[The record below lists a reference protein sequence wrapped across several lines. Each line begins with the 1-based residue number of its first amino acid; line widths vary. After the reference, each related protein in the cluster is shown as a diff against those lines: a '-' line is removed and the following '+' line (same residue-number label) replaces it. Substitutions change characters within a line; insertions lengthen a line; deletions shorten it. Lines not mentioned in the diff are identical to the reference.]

1 MKKNKDSSSCLRNKK
16 PMGIQIDSVQKMQWI
31 RILEIHKTSGKL
43 SETEFSKS
51 LGTFIPWLDPWD
63 TLKCRIS
70 CGLG

>member
-51 LGTFIPWLDPWD
+51 LGTFIP
-63 TLKCRIS
+63 
-70 CGLG
+70 